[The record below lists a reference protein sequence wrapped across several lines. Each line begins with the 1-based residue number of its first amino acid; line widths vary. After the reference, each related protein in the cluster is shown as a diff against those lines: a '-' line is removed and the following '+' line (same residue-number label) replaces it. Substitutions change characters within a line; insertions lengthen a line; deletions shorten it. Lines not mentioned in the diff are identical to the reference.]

1 MLIGLAVRLI
11 IPDTTA
17 VSARRA
23 LQRAGLTGLLD
34 LRREVCWTF
43 DVADD
48 RAPQGVAERL
58 RATDVLVNYNKHRAR
73 WWFGDLDAAAPPEQP
88 PGLQWGLLL
97 VEDRDDPEP
106 ARMQRVLTTR
116 LAFTGIQVLRHATL
130 WSLGVTVGT
139 LTAEVTEH
147 AAHLLLLNPHGQIG
161 GAIMAGPGPL
171 GGNAHPA
178 VP

>member
-23 LQRAGLTGLLD
+23 LQRAGLPELQD

-43 DVADD
+43 EVADD
-48 RAPQGVAERL
+48 RAPQDVAERL
-58 RATDVLVNYNKHRAR
+58 MATDVLVNYNKHRAR
-73 WWFGDLDAAAPPEQP
+73 WWVGALDAAAPPEQP

-97 VEDRDDPEP
+97 VEDRDDPAP
-106 ARMQRVLTTR
+106 PQMQRVLTTR
-116 LAFTGIQVLRHATL
+116 LGFTGLRVLRRATL
-130 WSLGVTVGT
+130 WSIGVSVG
-139 LTAEVTEH
+139 APPGQVTER
-147 AAHLLLLNPHGQIG
+147 AARLLLVNPHGQIG
-161 GAIMAGPGPL
+161 DALLAGPAPL
-171 GGNAHPA
+171 GGSVRPA